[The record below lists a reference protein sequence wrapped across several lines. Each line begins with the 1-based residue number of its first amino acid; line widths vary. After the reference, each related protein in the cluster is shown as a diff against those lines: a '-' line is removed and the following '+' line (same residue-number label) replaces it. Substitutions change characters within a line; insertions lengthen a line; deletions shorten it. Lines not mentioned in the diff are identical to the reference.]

1 MAYQLIYDL
10 FSPSSEVSAEARLRP
25 RLAQPPEG
33 DSCRSRSPRPAEQ
46 LRAARP
52 QHQRPLPGTAAAVDG
67 AAALL
72 AAVQFD
78 DDEDDQDDV
87 LVFVATEGGAH
98 GRRPQRA
105 HAVSIGALLYLCT
118 ENQIL

>member
-1 MAYQLIYDL
+1 MT
-10 FSPSSEVSAEARLRP
+10 FPSSSEVSAEARLRP
-25 RLAQPPEG
+25 RFAQPPEG

-46 LRAARP
+46 LRAAARP
-52 QHQRPLPGTAAAVDG
+52 QHQRPLPGTATAVDG

-78 DDEDDQDDV
+78 EDEDDQDDV
-87 LVFVATEGGAH
+87 LLLVATEGGAH

>member
-1 MAYQLIYDL
+1 MT
-10 FSPSSEVSAEARLRP
+10 FPSSSEVAAEARLRP

-33 DSCRSRSPRPAEQ
+33 DSCRSSSPRPAEQ

-52 QHQRPLPGTAAAVDG
+52 QHQRPLPGTAAAATAVDG

-78 DDEDDQDDV
+78 EDEDDQDDV
-87 LVFVATEGGAH
+87 LLLVVATEGGAH

>member
-1 MAYQLIYDL
+1 MT
-10 FSPSSEVSAEARLRP
+10 FPSSSEVSAETRLRP

-33 DSCRSRSPRPAEQ
+33 DSCRTRSPRPAEQ

-52 QHQRPLPGTAAAVDG
+52 QHQRPLPGTAAATATVDG
-67 AAALL
+67 ATALL

-87 LVFVATEGGAH
+87 LLLVATEGGAH
-98 GRRPQRA
+98 GRRAQRA